1 MYVEPVM
8 GYYLRTEIYS
18 YIFLFFKWHFIFITK
33 KKKNADC
40 DFHTYVVIK
49 EHDKRVL

>member
-1 MYVEPVM
+1 MAFHLYNQ
-8 GYYLRTEIYS
+8 
-18 YIFLFFKWHFIFITK
+18 